1 MNINE
6 LQIGNIFYR
15 HCCNDRVVEIRKD
28 GVIGLDNLRG
38 IIPFNEI
45 EPILITKEFLLEN
58 GFEEK
63 YEDITKSFYY
73 EKDINNVYI
82 MMSFLEYSNL
92 GDDYFL
98 FHVDNCDMDTIMRT
112 YIKYIHQMQN
122 LLNIVGI
129 EDDLK

>member
-1 MNINE
+1 MNIIE

-63 YEDITKSFYY
+63 YDDILECPYY
-73 EKDINNVYI
+73 EKEVYNTYI
-82 MMSFLEYSNL
+82 EITFIEYSNL
-92 GDDYFL
+92 GKDYVIFRI
-98 FHVDNCDMDTIMRT
+98 DNCDRDTIISAN
-112 YIKYIHQMQN
+112 IKYVHQMQN

-129 EDDLK
+129 EDYLK